1 MDLISMVFI
10 FCTLQL
16 LSFVC
21 VCVHLWRFPSGFW
34 ARASFWAR
42 ARGQKRTHA
51 KTKSRTR
58 SFSRSSNSETHFL
71 PVWFSALALGKASEI
86 FGDSVSHCAIREDRV
101 DARYKLS
108 NPTAKERCFS
118 KESRP
123 SWKNQAETEHLTA
136 ANYYKKEEKEW
147 VTNISWRRTP
157 CTRHKP
163 KRGNECRITSL
174 LHYIFVSNE
183 GNGWKYIALTGAN
196 ITLILS
202 DLPSFIKYKSLW
214 HDFDAWKHR
223 TLNWKAKLNVFKI
236 FAW

>member
-1 MDLISMVFI
+1 MKISEWI
-10 FCTLQL
+10 LGTC
-16 LSFVC
+16 
-21 VCVHLWRFPSGFW
+21 
-34 ARASFWAR
+34 FWAR
-42 ARGQKRTHA
+42 ARGQKRTRA

-58 SFSRSSNSETHFL
+58 SFSRSPNSETHFL
-71 PVWFSALALGKASEI
+71 LVWVSALAPETTPQI
-86 FGDSVSHCAIREDRV
+86 FGDSVSYCAIQEDRV

-123 SWKNQAETEHLTA
+123 SWKKHAETEHLIA

-163 KRGNECRITSL
+163 KRVNVCRITSL
-174 LHYIFVSNE
+174 LHYIFFSNE

-202 DLPSFIKYKSLW
+202 DLPSFIKYKSFW

-223 TLNWKAKLNVFKI
+223 TLVWKAKLGVFKI
-236 FAW
+236 HTW